1 MTLERFERTLQ
12 DIIKA
17 ENLYISGYLDDN
29 YEILQKL
36 FVRLFN
42 KAPYIYKIKDSI
54 NWSTDFENNSKEIAK
69 YRNIKK
75 DNNIKML
82 PSSIIISEE
91 YEDDKKRIDM
101 TMTMNKIIETYNDE
115 IVVYRISNF
124 CWIIGP
130 YYIIEQG
137 TIFCSIPYEQKFEK
151 CIIYEESK
159 NPTMEW
165 VSYDSRGNFN
175 TFSMDVISKG
185 DIEGNYND
193 DLPDEKINA
202 VLEED
207 SSSIMILHGP
217 CGTGKTNYIRN
228 LIGKHKD
235 KSFYWLDSSMFAQI
249 NSSEF
254 INFLLE
260 CKNGIFI
267 LEDCEVLL
275 TDRDRSGNGLLS
287 SLLNI
292 SDGILGDSMHLK
304 FICTFNADLQSID
317 KALLRKGRLKVKYEF
332 KDLKKDKVKAIFK
345 KLGIDESNAKDMPL
359 CDVYNFEEENGS
371 KIPQRNK
378 VGFA

>member
-137 TIFCSIPYEQKFEK
+137 TILCSIPYEQKFEK
-151 CIIYEESK
+151 CIVYEESK

-217 CGTGKTNYIRN
+217 SGTGKTNYIRN
-228 LIGKHKD
+228 LISKHRD

-292 SDGILGDSMHLK
+292 SDGILGDSRHLK

-359 CDVYNFEEENGS
+359 CDVYNFEEENGG
-371 KIPQRNK
+371 KISQRNK

>member
-1 MTLERFERTLQ
+1 MTLEKFEQTLK
-12 DIIKA
+12 DIIKV
-17 ENLYISGYLDDN
+17 ENLYISSYLDDN
-29 YEILQKL
+29 YEIIQKL

-42 KAPYIYKIKDSI
+42 KIPYIYKIKDSI
-54 NWSTDFENNSKEIAK
+54 NWSTDFENNNKEIIK
-69 YRNIKK
+69 FRNNKK
-75 DNNIKML
+75 DQHLMFL
-82 PSSIIISEE
+82 D
-91 YEDDKKRIDM
+91 EDEDGKKKIDM
-101 TMTMNKIIETYNDE
+101 TMTMNKIIEMYNDE
-115 IVVYRISNF
+115 IIVYRINNY

-130 YYIIEQG
+130 YYIIEHG
-137 TIFCSIPYEQKFEK
+137 TIFCSIPYDKKFEK
-151 CIIYEESK
+151 CIVYEESK

-193 DLPDEKINA
+193 DLPDEKINS

-207 SSSIMILHGP
+207 SSSIIILHGP

-228 LIGKHKD
+228 LISKHRD

-332 KDLKKDKVKAIFK
+332 RDLKKDKVKAIFK

-359 CDVYNFEEENGS
+359 CDVYNFEEDNGG
-371 KIPQRNK
+371 KQNNRK
-378 VGFA
+378 VGFHV